1 MQAHAPGKKPDKQK
15 DKDVEMLF
23 GDEDAWND

>member
-1 MQAHAPGKKPDKQK
+1 MQAHVPAKKPDKHK